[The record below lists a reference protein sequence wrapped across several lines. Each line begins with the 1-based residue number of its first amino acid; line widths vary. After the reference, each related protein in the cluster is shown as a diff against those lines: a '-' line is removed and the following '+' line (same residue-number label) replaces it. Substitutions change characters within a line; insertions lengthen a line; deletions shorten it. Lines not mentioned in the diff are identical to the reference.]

1 MYKKSGLEKEDI
13 IHRLNRIEG
22 QVRGIKGMIEKDL
35 PCNDVLNQVASIQAA
50 LSSVTRIM
58 FEKHLK
64 NCISF
69 KEGEENIQVN
79 ELMKTVDLLFK

>member
-1 MYKKSGLEKEDI
+1 MHKKMSLEKEDI

-50 LSSVTRIM
+50 LSAVTRIM

-69 KEGEENIQVN
+69 KEDDNNKQVD
-79 ELMKTVDLLFK
+79 ELMRTVELLFK

>member
-1 MYKKSGLEKEDI
+1 MYKKTGLEKEDI

-22 QVRGIKGMIEKDL
+22 QVRGIKGMIEKDSL
-35 PCNDVLNQVASIQAA
+35 CNDVLNQVASIQAA
-50 LSSVTRIM
+50 LNSVTRIM

-69 KEGEENIQVN
+69 KEGEENKQVDD
-79 ELMKTVDLLFK
+79 LMKTVELLFK